1 VQLLVHIFFN
11 FLTIL
16 FSFKIRKNILKNGEV
31 SNVVPYNVKM

>member
-11 FLTIL
+11 FLTIS
-16 FSFKIRKNILKNGEV
+16 FSFKIQKNILKNGEV